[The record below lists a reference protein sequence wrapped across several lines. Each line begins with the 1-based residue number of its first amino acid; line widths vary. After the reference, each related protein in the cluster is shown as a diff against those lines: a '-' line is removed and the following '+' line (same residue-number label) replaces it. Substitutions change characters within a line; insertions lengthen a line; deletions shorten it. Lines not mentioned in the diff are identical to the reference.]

1 MLMHGWAISQALPFL
16 ILLGD
21 PTPPPCSHW
30 CFCILAIL
38 AHGRDSH
45 WSLPPFTGKVLCAS
59 IKGRERGK
67 WCNLLLPLLGLHI
80 QLPLSIR
87 AKRHKPSGL
96 VIPFTFWCAE
106 TPVSETQTGA
116 AVFLLC
122 KEGWGAFLYPSLAS
136 PRKERAV
143 ESQSPS
149 PLPQVG
155 RCLSCCQAK
164 WLREWSHGSY
174 QSCSQVS
181 I

>member
-96 VIPFTFWCAE
+96 VIRFTSGVQKPQFQKPRQEQQSSSSARKVEEPFC
-106 TPVSETQTGA
+106 TP
-116 AVFLLC
+116 LC
-122 KEGWGAFLYPSLAS
+122 QSKKREGCW
-136 PRKERAV
+136 KC
-143 ESQSPS
+143 QSPS
-149 PLPQVG
+149 PLPHVG
-155 RCLSCCQAK
+155 RCLSCC
-164 WLREWSHGSY
+164 
-174 QSCSQVS
+174 
-181 I
+181 